1 VTDVFEMIV
10 IVRSR
15 Q

>member
-1 VTDVFEMIV
+1 VADLFEMIV

-15 Q
+15 